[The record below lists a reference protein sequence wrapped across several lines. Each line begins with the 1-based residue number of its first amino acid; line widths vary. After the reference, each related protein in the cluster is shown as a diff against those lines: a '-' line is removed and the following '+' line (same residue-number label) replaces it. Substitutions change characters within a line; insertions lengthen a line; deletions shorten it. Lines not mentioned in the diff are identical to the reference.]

1 MLKKMISTVLILVML
16 AGILPTSVVY
26 AKDLGTDPSETVS
39 LQEPVEE
46 TSEPAQFIP
55 ETSESADSSNI
66 NEDTDTEESAETSDT
81 LTESDASEDTDTLD
95 DPTPKCAFS
104 FDMPLMKSANESIY
118 KYNNTQADIEETDI
132 KIESLRA
139 SLRSGASYNE
149 NGDYVWTA
157 KNSEANHPFT
167 YRISYALSGT
177 FQYGEGGIKFR
188 IPASI
193 LLNRNGDAADYYDMS
208 VPHKDSEGLTDSNV
222 FVYDEETGE
231 DGEKYIVIYNRIPAP
246 AAQSGYIEVAYLTS
260 EKTFEY
266 SDYDPDYVGQD
277 GKNDKHESKPFYV
290 NLEINQNSIQKTAES
305 DKIPVCIDTTAKI
318 TSTSKRT
325 PRNLYNEWQTL
336 WGTKPA
342 DADNYYYLI
351 WEIRSIILSCTQ
363 PYNFSLVDTFN
374 AVDGEVVGYKMQGQP
389 TYTSAA
395 DGGGV
400 LKDLKTEYR
409 YGRYDYVLTR
419 HSKAEYDSQYQYT
432 LKNNVTATVDPTD
445 NVDADTSAN
454 SSAQWRYE
462 MPTFQR
468 PNGYFYMEKW
478 GLDYNDKKVSSFEK
492 PRRFDLDSY
501 YNGYTDT
508 ISDLSY
514 YTYVYGYS
522 YPWTVPEGESAD
534 DPNSYGKEPV
544 TYELTDNE
552 LYLKAISSDNY
563 PNDKLTKDDYQF
575 DKIKLYWFMNDAVY
589 DENSKG
595 FKRTSVTYTTD
606 DKIFV
611 YAQFN
616 GEEAWVEVGYYSI
629 IDNKFIFTLTDDE
642 KNNYGASADGRA
654 VSFTN
659 TEKICTGYRLSTTN
673 KHYYTEL
680 GAYPYVTLKRNDIT
694 TEAETKVGSV
704 TTAVNE
710 AYNNSAEK
718 NSLFEIALKNR
729 AKSSVYDGENAQSKK
744 IFGREWDGFEYVVGI
759 NREGEVQKRV
769 DGFSNNKLNQQYA
782 VTWSVN
788 ANESYLSE
796 GAKRVYVKQQSGKFY
811 DLLPAGGIYK
821 KDSLSAFADGKKLS
835 NGGQYKVKTIS
846 NYNGSG
852 RTMLIVDYETSADK
866 NYSFSYTTL
875 HSWNSIIDYGK
886 ELLNSVAYE
895 TGNAD
900 IGDGLPDDGG
910 SITDKELMKNLD
922 PDTDNKKFLYT
933 EATHTMNPVIYTST
947 GLDKKVKAED
957 DNAYSYSTTTYQDSI
972 YSYNY
977 RVATDEVT
985 TLKDLIFFDSLENYK
1000 TPDGKISDLRGT
1012 FVDVDLNQ
1020 AKKKG
1025 VAPVVYYSENSD
1037 MDLNLEENRNLSDTN
1052 VWKKLDD
1059 STDRS
1064 KVHAIAVDLSKDING
1079 NDYVLPTDSSLTV
1092 TAYMKSPVSDPTA
1105 ENNAELKDPIAYN
1118 NIFRSGT
1125 EINTITEQSETSVIH
1140 QEFTQLRFRVVGDL
1154 NLQKRDSTNL
1164 NTPIEGIKFR
1174 LWGTSHYGTEVDRLL
1189 TTPSTGNVSFEK
1201 LERGEYFLQE
1211 VDGVDDYLSDHTLMT
1226 VTVDKDG
1233 NVSITGDNVAA
1244 EGNYGDTG
1252 NEDKKVFRNE
1262 DGSFTVLNDPR
1273 IHGDLEF
1280 VKKGT
1285 IDGTENLKWLKG
1297 AEFRLHGDSDYGNKI
1312 DMYATSGPNGIVRFE
1327 NIELGTYT
1335 MEETKA
1341 SDGYINLKTKYTV
1354 RCNGNGEISIYY
1366 TAGGETV
1373 PLQQDSFGDYVIVNE
1388 SYHSFKLWKHD
1399 SVTNESLEGAEFK
1412 LYGTSDYGTFTE
1424 KTLTTNGNGVV
1435 VFTELEPGS
1444 YILKELKAPE
1454 KHKLDENSRLVTVK
1468 SDGTVTIEGLTLDNE
1483 NGWFPVDNER
1493 ELEGIIT
1500 VTKKWENDT
1509 GENRPIPVIHIDSEE
1524 PKRSIPVATI
1534 NKNVWSLNS
1543 DGYPLQKLRLSVSF
1557 ERNTDLKQEDVQA
1570 IDGVMRID
1578 DYNTDYSVYF
1588 WKDGD
1593 NKAYW
1598 WSDAEIIYFP
1608 QDSSYMFS
1616 ECSILTK
1623 LDLKGFDTSKVTDMS
1638 KMFSGCSSL
1647 TALDVTGFDTS
1658 KVTNMSSMFSGC
1670 SGLTD
1675 LDVTGFDT
1683 SNVTNMSSM
1692 FSGCSGLTDLDVTG
1706 FDTSNVTNMA
1716 NMFFRCIGLTSLKF
1730 SNDKNNN
1737 FNTANVTDMSGMFS
1751 GCDNLTSLDVSGFN
1765 TEKVTNMSS
1774 MFSKCNKLPELIVS
1788 NFNTSNV
1795 TNMAGM
1801 FQTCSSLSKLDLTRF
1816 NTSKVNLMQDMF
1828 SSCNKLSE
1836 LIVSNFDTSKV
1847 TNMNSMFNN
1856 CNKLTT
1862 LDLSSFNTSNVTA
1875 MSYMFYN
1882 CASLKNLKL
1891 SSDFKTSNVWT
1902 MNSMF
1907 KNCESLTTLDL
1918 SSFNTSNV
1926 KNMNSMFN
1934 NCKRFAT
1941 LDLSSFDTSN
1951 VTDMG
1956 NMFAGCTNLKSLDVS
1971 KFNTSNVK
1979 DMNGMFSNCNQL
1991 PELIVSN
1998 FDTSNVT
2005 NMNSMFR
2012 NCSKL
2017 SKLDLTSFD
2026 TSKVTSM
2033 GSMFNYCD
2041 GLTRLDL
2048 SSSFDTSNVRDMGYM
2063 FYCCTKL
2070 ESLDVSGF
2078 NTKNATNMPD
2088 MFRCCYKLTTLDL
2101 RGFNTS
2107 KVTNMRE
2114 MFYKCIVLTTLD
2126 LSSFDTSKVTN
2137 MEGMFY
2143 SCNPLKTIYAGDGWN
2158 TAAVYSSANMFYDC
2172 SALIGGSGTTYDS
2185 SHTDKTYARIDDP
2198 DNGKPGYLT
2207 YKAAVPSISAVAAQ
2221 SFRTLSAGD
2230 TKSIPTA
2237 YSKLPCTDFKLS
2249 GVNADLTN
2257 LTEAEYSEN
2266 NVAAELM
2273 ETAQNTISLPDS
2285 KSSALPLYAS
2295 QSEAPAGDANG
2306 GNTVSVNYT
2315 SKSEVYT
2322 PTAGEDTANVYEK
2335 WIDNGD
2341 NTWTYRFKVY
2351 DADAE
2356 YYLWEEALAGYTSDH
2371 SADNPLKIT
2380 YTQGSG
2386 VTGQPVVIN
2395 TKEENPQAS
2404 LSISKTVTGDGATDD
2419 DKKTDF
2425 KFSIHLSEALTGFY
2439 GDVKFIG
2446 GNSEITLKDGE
2457 TKTAVNLP
2465 DGITYTVTEIDANQ
2479 NGFVTTSEG
2488 ASGTL
2493 YNGTNAQVVFTNNKT
2508 ATEPPTPQPKTGDL
2522 IVKKTV
2528 NSAAGVTLTDA
2539 DKQKRFL
2546 FTVALSNAE
2555 SDTEITGLYGDIYF
2569 NSGVANVMLSDGES
2583 IRATGLPVDTA
2594 YTVTEKSYNTFN
2606 CNNKEQTGTITENT
2620 EQLVEF
2626 VNTKIDVPKNGF
2638 NLTKKLSGTS
2648 TDEPFRFYI
2657 AFAGLEP
2664 FSSYSYAGSYTGGEF
2679 SSDKDGSANINVNL
2693 KPDESI
2699 RFDGLPIGST
2709 YSVTETES
2717 EYIASYTVTNSASDG
2732 EIISPDGRNEK
2743 VKTALKTGVEKVDEG
2758 EDITITYTNT
2768 SPIFEVSFAKQDVS
2782 GAYLEGATLQAVEDK
2797 ENGKIVAEWE
2807 SSGGPDTVELPAG
2820 SYRLH
2825 EAKSPSGYALA
2836 NDIKFII
2843 DKYGVLTVSDE
2854 QKDSAVIIDKPT
2866 EVKISKQDGYEHSLS
2881 GAVLQLTNAAD
2892 GNVIAKWTSGS
2903 EPKSFNQ
2910 DLFNALDIFT
2920 PYTLK
2925 ELEAPEGYAVAQDI
2939 SFVLNEN
2946 GEVVIGGTVSE
2957 KDDGSYTVLGGN
2969 IAEENLVVMNDY
2981 KKIILPASGTKGELT
2996 FMLLGC
3002 LLLAAGCIYTGR
3014 CCIKRRKSLRRF

>member
-1273 IHGDLEF
+1273 IHGDFEF

-1312 DMYATSGPNGIVRFE
+1312 DMYATSGPNGIVKFE

-1341 SDGYINLKTKYTV
+1341 SDGYINLKTKYNV
-1354 RCNGNGEISIYY
+1354 RCNGNGEILISY
-1366 TAGGETV
+1366 TSGGETV

-1388 SYHSFKLWKHD
+1388 SYHSFALWKHD
-1399 SVTNESLEGAEFK
+1399 SISNESLEGAEFK

-1500 VTKKWENDT
+1500 VTKKWENDA

-1524 PKRSIPVATI
+1524 PKRSLPIVTI
-1534 NKNVWSLNS
+1534 DKGKWETNVNDDNYDSSL
-1543 DGYPLQKLRLSVSF
+1543 PLRSAISF
-1557 ERNTDLKQEDVQA
+1557 TRNTDLTLEEVKA
-1570 IDGVMRID
+1570 KTGSIRID
-1578 DYNTDYSVYF
+1578 NERTESSVYF
-1588 WKDGD
+1588 WKEGS
-1593 NKAYW
+1593 NAYW
-1598 WSDAEIIYFP
+1598 WSDAEIVYFP
-1608 QDSSYMFS
+1608 EKSSYMFHK
-1616 ECSILTK
+1616 CSNLTT
-1623 LDLKGFDTSKVTDMS
+1623 LDLSGFNTSKVTDMS
-1638 KMFSGCSSL
+1638 GMFYYCSKL
-1647 TALDVTGFDTS
+1647 TTLDLSSFDTS
-1658 KVTNMSSMFSGC
+1658 KATDMGSMFFGC
-1670 SGLTD
+1670 SKLTTLD
-1675 LDVTGFDT
+1675 LSNFDTSEVTDMVHMFNNCSKLTELNLSNFDTRKVTSMTKMFYECSALTELNLSNFDT
-1683 SNVTNMSSM
+1683 SNVTKMYAM
-1692 FSGCSGLTDLDVTG
+1692 FSGCTLTTLDLSG
-1706 FDTSNVTNMA
+1706 FDTNKVTNMSE
-1716 NMFFRCIGLTSLKF
+1716 MFYNCKALTTLDLST
-1730 SNDKNNN
+1730 
-1737 FNTANVTDMSGMFS
+1737 FNTSNVTDMSGMFS

-1795 TNMAGM
+1795 TNMGAM
-1801 FQTCSSLSKLDLTRF
+1801 FQSCNSLSKLDLTRF

-1862 LDLSSFNTSNVTA
+1862 LDLSSLNTSNVTA

-1941 LDLSSFDTSN
+1941 LDLSSFDTS
-1951 VTDMG
+1951 
-1956 NMFAGCTNLKSLDVS
+1956 
-1971 KFNTSNVK
+1971 
-1979 DMNGMFSNCNQL
+1979 
-1991 PELIVSN
+1991 
-1998 FDTSNVT
+1998 
-2005 NMNSMFR
+2005 
-2012 NCSKL
+2012 
-2017 SKLDLTSFD
+2017 
-2026 TSKVTSM
+2026 
-2033 GSMFNYCD
+2033 
-2041 GLTRLDL
+2041 
-2048 SSSFDTSNVRDMGYM
+2048 
-2063 FYCCTKL
+2063 
-2070 ESLDVSGF
+2070 
-2078 NTKNATNMPD
+2078 
-2088 MFRCCYKLTTLDL
+2088 
-2101 RGFNTS
+2101 
-2107 KVTNMRE
+2107 
-2114 MFYKCIVLTTLD
+2114 
-2126 LSSFDTSKVTN
+2126 KVTN

-2172 SALIGGSGTTYDS
+2172 SALIGGSATTYDS

-2207 YKAAVPSISAVAAQ
+2207 YKAAVASISAVAAQ
-2221 SFRTLSAGD
+2221 SFRTLSVSD

-2237 YSKLPCTDFKLS
+2237 YFKLPCTDFKLS

-2257 LTEAEYSEN
+2257 LTEAEYREN

-2273 ETAQNTISLPDS
+2273 ETAQNAISLPDS

-2351 DADAE
+2351 DDNAE

-2371 SADNPLKIT
+2371 SADNPLKIS
-2380 YTQGSG
+2380 YTQGGG

-2404 LSISKTVTGDGATDD
+2404 LSISKKVTGDGATDD

-2446 GNSEITLKDGE
+2446 GNSEITLKHGE
-2457 TKTAVNLP
+2457 TITAVNLP

-2743 VKTALKTGVEKVDEG
+2743 VKSALKTGVEKVDEG

-2881 GAVLQLTNAAD
+2881 GAVLQLTNATD

-2981 KKIILPASGTKGELT
+2981 KKIILPASGRKGELT